1 LHKRKRLGFANEDT
15 VTALSLIFFCSRVG
29 HERWQLVGFLA
40 VNTAFLGMLAS
51 AGIGEKSLAIASVF
65 LVSCTINQPLF
76 VAIAMLSLAIDDQVD
91 M

>member
-1 LHKRKRLGFANEDT
+1 M
-15 VTALSLIFFCSRVG
+15 
-29 HERWQLVGFLA
+29 GFLA
-40 VNTAFLGMLAS
+40 INTAFLGSMAS